1 MQDKETKQDLEPVY
15 WYTDHFGRPK
25 VMYRLEAEAIDRSGK
40 WPHGTLLNVK
50 SEPIEPQPLLCEKL
64 LAMACRPCA
73 TLPGA
78 FPSADACYQTTI
90 RNRRTVIHWRSR
102 KMHGI
107 VAACGE
113 KYLRFHDVRGVQNF
127 SEMVGSD
134 LACVAC
140 AAELQKWKDSAG
152 AEYRDH
158 VRPLNWTPRE
168 RKVLKELRG

>member
-1 MQDKETKQDLEPVY
+1 MKDREQMAGLEPVY
-15 WYTDHFGRPK
+15 YYTDHLGNDCIMRRNE
-25 VMYRLEAEAIDRSGK
+25 VDAIERSGK
-40 WPHGTLLNVK
+40 WAHGATLDVP
-50 SEPIEPQPLLCEKL
+50 SESTHAPLFCEQL
-64 LAMACRPCA
+64 LAAHCRPGA

-78 FPSADACYQTTI
+78 FPTADSCYQTTI

-140 AAELQKWKDSAG
+140 SAELQKWKDSAG

-158 VRPLNWTPRE
+158 VRPLNCTPRE
-168 RKVLKELRG
+168 RKALKELRG